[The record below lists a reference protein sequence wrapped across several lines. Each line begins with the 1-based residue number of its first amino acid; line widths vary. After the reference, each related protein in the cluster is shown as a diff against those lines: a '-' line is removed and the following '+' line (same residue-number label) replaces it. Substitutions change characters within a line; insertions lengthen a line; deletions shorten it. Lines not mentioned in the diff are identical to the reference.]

1 MSDAVPTDPPPR
13 AARGPEPARAGDE
26 IVFGPLPVGALG
38 RRSAGWW
45 GAMTLILTEAVL
57 FGYLLFSYA
66 FLALHPGGGWE
77 AVEPP
82 SFRLSGPNTALLLA
96 SSGVVHLGGRA
107 LRRGRPRRAAGWLA
121 LGAAMGAAFLGVQGL
136 EWAEKPFGLDTHA
149 YGSLYFVIT
158 GFHGAHVLAG
168 LLMLIPAA
176 LWCLLGRVDG
186 RRDAP
191 VAVATAYWHFVDAV
205 WVAVFATLYV
215 SPHLLAGG
223 GP

>member
-1 MSDAVPTDPPPR
+1 MSGAVPTDPPPR

-66 FLALHPGGGWE
+66 CLALPPG
-77 AVEPP
+77 
-82 SFRLSGPNTALLLA
+82 
-96 SSGVVHLGGRA
+96 
-107 LRRGRPRRAAGWLA
+107 RGRPRRAAGWLA
-121 LGAAMGAAFLGVQGL
+121 LGAAMGAGFLGVQGL
-136 EWAEKPFGLDTHA
+136 EWAEKPFSLDTHA

-176 LWCLLGRVDG
+176 LWCRLGRVDG

-205 WVAVFATLYV
+205 WIAVFATLYV